1 MGAANN
7 FLKASK
13 ISVHLPGGFRKAA
26 YSYYADFET
35 QFHTTAK
42 VSREIYENSKPICQ
56 KWHKYLN

>member
-56 KWHKYLN
+56 K